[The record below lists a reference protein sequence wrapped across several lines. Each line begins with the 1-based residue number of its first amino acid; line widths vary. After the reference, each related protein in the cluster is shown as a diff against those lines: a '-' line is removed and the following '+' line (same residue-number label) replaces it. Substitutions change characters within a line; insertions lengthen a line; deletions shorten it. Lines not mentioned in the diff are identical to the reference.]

1 MNYSSITSNAQEVLL
16 TTIHNQNSVVEVYLN
31 DKSKIITELFHLSGH
46 KIRLYQYAL
55 EEYKVLP
62 GANMII
68 A

>member
-1 MNYSSITSNAQEVLL
+1 MKYSSITSNTQEVLL

-31 DKSKIITELFHLSGH
+31 DKSKIISELIHLSGH

-55 EEYKVLP
+55 EEYKALP